1 MLDVLCSLFC
11 FTPCLGRGALP
22 LSQDCGGPM
31 KPPGHGLFITKHL
44 LMACGHRPVGSSPR
58 PGEQCVPGVCLGFS
72 LTHQVTVGKSL
83 GFLAPLS
90 PAVKFF
96 WSALPTNP
104 PRRLSSATIPCL
116 WNPRSDGGNQWEQM
130 LHLGPCPDE
139 LVFPKC
145 LGNHK

>member
-58 PGEQCVPGVCLGFS
+58 PGEQCVPGLCLGFS
-72 LTHQVTVGKSL
+72 LTHQVTMGKSL

-96 WSALPTNP
+96 WSDFPPTHLEDSRVLQSRVYGTPGAMEATSGSRCYIWDPALM
-104 PRRLSSATIPCL
+104 S
-116 WNPRSDGGNQWEQM
+116 
-130 LHLGPCPDE
+130 
-139 LVFPKC
+139 
-145 LGNHK
+145 